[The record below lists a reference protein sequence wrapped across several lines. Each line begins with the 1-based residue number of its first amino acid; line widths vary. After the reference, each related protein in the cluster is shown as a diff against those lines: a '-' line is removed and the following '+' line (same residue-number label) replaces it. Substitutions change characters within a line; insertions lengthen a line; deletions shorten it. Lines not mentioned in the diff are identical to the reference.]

1 MTTLPASAAAQAYL
15 KRLTA
20 LTESLPSS
28 EQLDLL
34 TGIEEH
40 LRDAEQRGV
49 IQAALDSL
57 GPPEQIA
64 LEAGAETAGTPRWMR
79 LLAVASAVATVGGF
93 MALGALLC
101 FTAYF
106 DDDSEYA
113 LHPMLIL
120 LAFGAGSMTG
130 VFSTVLSFLVRE
142 LTGQQRV
149 LLTAS
154 WIASSLLAIV
164 FGIAGGSVPVG
175 VNLPLSALPLLMGAI
190 GVVLVLRYTAPNPAR
205 KLVRS

>member
-1 MTTLPASAAAQAYL
+1 MTTLPSSAAAQAYL

-20 LTESLPSS
+20 LTASLPSG
-28 EQLDLL
+28 ERLDLL

-40 LRDAEQRGV
+40 LADAEQRGV
-49 IQAALDSL
+49 LQAALDSL

-64 LEAGAETAGTPRWMR
+64 LEAGAETAGTPKWMR
-79 LLAVASAVATVGGF
+79 RLAVASAVATVGGF

-101 FTAYF
+101 FTAHF

-130 VFSTVLSFLVRE
+130 VFSTVLSFLVRD
-142 LTGQQRV
+142 LTGQRRV

-154 WIASSLLAIV
+154 WIASSALAIV